1 YHAGVHLLEIDLLR
15 RGVRPVAHPRVPDTA
30 YLVALTRAH
39 SGATHLW
46 PLGLRDVLPS
56 VPIPLREPDADSVLE
71 LAAAFAAVYDEA
83 GYDLSIDYAQA
94 PPPPPLS
101 DADAAWMRQL
111 PG

>member
-1 YHAGVHLLEIDLLR
+1 MR
-15 RGVRPVAHPRVPDTA
+15 
-30 YLVALTRAH
+30 
-39 SGATHLW
+39 
-46 PLGLRDVLPS
+46 
-56 VPIPLREPDADSVLE
+56 REPDADSLLE

-101 DADAAWMRQL
+101 DADAAWMRKL